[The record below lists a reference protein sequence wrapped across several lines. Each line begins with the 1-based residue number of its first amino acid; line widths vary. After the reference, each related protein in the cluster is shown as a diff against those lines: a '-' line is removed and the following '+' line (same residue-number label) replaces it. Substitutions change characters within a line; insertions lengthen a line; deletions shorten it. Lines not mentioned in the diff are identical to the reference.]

1 MGGSC
6 LFWKKDHAE
15 FCRLGTNSAITAK
28 SSTVLALFLPQ
39 RRKPRK
45 CASRFSVHVA
55 PKKAAAFLDTRRRPS
70 PSTSRRFLQRKEP
83 DCSDCETSRFFEDE
97 GRRRARG
104 RTSVFGFSAACGARG
119 RRAGGRLVRSYS
131 GDSSKADGDTPNKQP
146 LRDSEG
152 ARMRRKGGEPL
163 NQRSKQTIQEPAA
176 EGDTVA

>member
-97 GRRRARG
+97 LRYSGLVRPVVRGVGVRAGGWSVVIAAIVVRPMVILRISNPSGIARARG
-104 RTSVFGFSAACGARG
+104 CAERG
-119 RRAGGRLVRSYS
+119 VSL
-131 GDSSKADGDTPNKQP
+131 
-146 LRDSEG
+146 
-152 ARMRRKGGEPL
+152 
-163 NQRSKQTIQEPAA
+163 
-176 EGDTVA
+176 